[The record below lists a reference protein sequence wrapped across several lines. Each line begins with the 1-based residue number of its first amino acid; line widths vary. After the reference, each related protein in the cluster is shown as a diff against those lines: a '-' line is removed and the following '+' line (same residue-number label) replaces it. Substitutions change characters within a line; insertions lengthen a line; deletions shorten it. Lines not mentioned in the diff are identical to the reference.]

1 MSTKHEH
8 HKFNIND
15 YTPKRFGLNYNPP
28 QIVLEY
34 LTPSTGKLYHHKMRI
49 HKLNPDKKT
58 ADIMKELYDRHTQYL
73 DKKKVNPNQII
84 KLIEKIKSN
93 FKPREKKED
102 KKQEEKKELKEEKK
116 ELKEE
121 KKELKEEKKEDGIA
135 KEDGIEKEEKKE
147 EKKKEEDDDDED
159 EYNFDE
165 FNDEDLNKLSDEELN
180 EKKNEMNKYFDKNN
194 IKVGDPGYQYDVRKD
209 FNHEEYAAEWDE
221 DSY

>member
-1 MSTKHEH
+1 MATKHEH

-28 QIVLEY
+28 QIILEY

-49 HKLNPDKKT
+49 HKLNQDKKT
-58 ADIMKELYDRHTQYL
+58 ADIMKELYDRHQQYL

-93 FKPREKKED
+93 FKPREKKEV
-102 KKQEEKKELKEEKK
+102 KKEEKK
-116 ELKEE
+116 EVKKEEIKEVKNEE
-121 KKELKEEKKEDGIA
+121 KKEEI
-135 KEDGIEKEEKKE
+135 KEEKKE
-147 EKKKEEDDDDED
+147 EKKDDDDDED

-194 IKVGDPGYQYDVRKD
+194 IKVGDPGYQYDIRKD

>member
-1 MSTKHEH
+1 MATKHEH

-93 FKPREKKED
+93 FKPKEKKED
-102 KKQEEKKELKEEKK
+102 KKQEEKKDEIKDLKEENKVENNKENEEKK
-116 ELKEE
+116 EE
-121 KKELKEEKKEDGIA
+121 IN
-135 KEDGIEKEEKKE
+135 E
-147 EKKKEEDDDDED
+147 EKKKEEEDDDED

-180 EKKNEMNKYFDKNN
+180 EKKNEMNKYFDKNS
-194 IKVGDPGYQYDVRKD
+194 IKVGDPGYQYDIRKD

>member
-1 MSTKHEH
+1 MATKHEH

-28 QIVLEY
+28 QIILEY

-49 HKLNPDKKT
+49 HKLNQDKKT
-58 ADIMKELYDRHTQYL
+58 ADIMKELYDRHQQYL

-93 FKPREKKED
+93 FKPREKKEV
-102 KKQEEKKELKEEKK
+102 KKEEKK
-116 ELKEE
+116 EVKKEEIKEVKNEE
-121 KKELKEEKKEDGIA
+121 KKEEI
-135 KEDGIEKEEKKE
+135 KEEKKE
-147 EKKKEEDDDDED
+147 EKKDDDDDED

-180 EKKNEMNKYFDKNN
+180 EKKNEMNN
-194 IKVGDPGYQYDVRKD
+194 YQYDVRKD
-209 FNHEEYAAEWDE
+209 FNHEEYAAEWDD

>member
-34 LTPSTGKLYHHKMRI
+34 LTPSTGKLYNHKMTI

-84 KLIEKIKSN
+84 RLIEKIKSN
-93 FKPREKKED
+93 FKPKEKKED
-102 KKQEEKKELKEEKK
+102 KKQEEKKE
-116 ELKEE
+116 
-121 KKELKEEKKEDGIA
+121 
-135 KEDGIEKEEKKE
+135 
-147 EKKKEEDDDDED
+147 
-159 EYNFDE
+159 
-165 FNDEDLNKLSDEELN
+165 
-180 EKKNEMNKYFDKNN
+180 EKKN
-194 IKVGDPGYQYDVRKD
+194 
-209 FNHEEYAAEWDE
+209 
-221 DSY
+221 

>member
-1 MSTKHEH
+1 MATKHEH

-28 QIVLEY
+28 QIILEY

-49 HKLNPDKKT
+49 HKLNQDKKT
-58 ADIMKELYDRHTQYL
+58 ADIMKELYDRHQQYL

-93 FKPREKKED
+93 FKPREKK
-102 KKQEEKKELKEEKK
+102 KKKKKKKKEEKK
-116 ELKEE
+116 EEIKEVKNEE
-121 KKELKEEKKEDGIA
+121 KKEEI
-135 KEDGIEKEEKKE
+135 KEEKKE
-147 EKKKEEDDDDED
+147 EKKDDDDDED

-180 EKKNEMNKYFDKNN
+180 EKKNEMNKYFDKNS
-194 IKVGDPGYQYDVRKD
+194 IKVGDPNYQYDVRKD
-209 FNHEEYAAEWDE
+209 FNHEEYAAEWDD

>member
-1 MSTKHEH
+1 MATKHEH

-28 QIVLEY
+28 QIILEY

-49 HKLNPDKKT
+49 HKLNQDKKT
-58 ADIMKELYDRHTQYL
+58 ADIMKELYDRHQQYL

-93 FKPREKKED
+93 FKPREKKEV
-102 KKQEEKKELKEEKK
+102 KKEEKK
-116 ELKEE
+116 EVKKEE
-121 KKELKEEKKEDGIA
+121 IKEVKN
-135 KEDGIEKEEKKE
+135 EEKKE
-147 EKKKEEDDDDED
+147 EIKEKKKEEKKDDDDDED

-180 EKKNEMNKYFDKNN
+180 EKKNEMNKYFDKNS
-194 IKVGDPGYQYDVRKD
+194 IKVGDPNYQYDVRKD
-209 FNHEEYAAEWDE
+209 FNHEEYAAEWDD

>member
-1 MSTKHEH
+1 MATKHEH

-28 QIVLEY
+28 QIILEY

-49 HKLNPDKKT
+49 HKLNQDKKT
-58 ADIMKELYDRHTQYL
+58 ADIMKELYDRHQQYL

-93 FKPREKKED
+93 FKPREKKEV
-102 KKQEEKKELKEEKK
+102 KKEEKK
-116 ELKEE
+116 EVKKEEIKEVKNEE
-121 KKELKEEKKEDGIA
+121 KKEEI
-135 KEDGIEKEEKKE
+135 KEEKKE
-147 EKKKEEDDDDED
+147 EKKDDDDDED

-180 EKKNEMNKYFDKNN
+180 EKKNEMNKYFDKNS
-194 IKVGDPGYQYDVRKD
+194 IKVGDPNYQYDVRKD
-209 FNHEEYAAEWDE
+209 FNHEEYAAEWDD

>member
-1 MSTKHEH
+1 MATKHEH

-28 QIVLEY
+28 QIILEY

-49 HKLNPDKKT
+49 HKLNQDKKT
-58 ADIMKELYDRHTQYL
+58 ADIMKELYDRHQQYL

-93 FKPREKKED
+93 FKPREKKEV
-102 KKQEEKKELKEEKK
+102 KKEEKK
-116 ELKEE
+116 EENKEE
-121 KKELKEEKKEDGIA
+121 IKEVKNEGKKEEKKEDITEIK
-135 KEDGIEKEEKKE
+135 KEEIKEEKKE
-147 EKKKEEDDDDED
+147 EKKDDDDDED

-180 EKKNEMNKYFDKNN
+180 EKKNEMNKYFDKNS
-194 IKVGDPGYQYDVRKD
+194 IKVGDPNYQYDVRKD
-209 FNHEEYAAEWDE
+209 FNHEEYAAEWDD

>member
-1 MSTKHEH
+1 MATKHEH

-28 QIVLEY
+28 QIILEY

-49 HKLNPDKKT
+49 HKLNQDKKT
-58 ADIMKELYDRHTQYL
+58 ADIMKELYDRHQQYL

-93 FKPREKKED
+93 FKPREKKEV
-102 KKQEEKKELKEEKK
+102 KKEEKK
-116 ELKEE
+116 EVKKEEIKEVKNEE
-121 KKELKEEKKEDGIA
+121 KKEEI
-135 KEDGIEKEEKKE
+135 KEEKKE
-147 EKKKEEDDDDED
+147 EKKDD
-159 EYNFDE
+159 NFDE

-180 EKKNEMNKYFDKNN
+180 EKKNEMNKYFDKNS
-194 IKVGDPGYQYDVRKD
+194 IKVGDPNYQYDVRKD
-209 FNHEEYAAEWDE
+209 FNHEEYAAEWDD

>member
-1 MSTKHEH
+1 MATKHEH

-93 FKPREKKED
+93 FKPKEKKED
-102 KKQEEKKELKEEKK
+102 KKQEEKKDEIKDLKEENKEENKVENNKENEEKK
-116 ELKEE
+116 EE
-121 KKELKEEKKEDGIA
+121 IN
-135 KEDGIEKEEKKE
+135 E
-147 EKKKEEDDDDED
+147 EKKKEEEDDDED

-180 EKKNEMNKYFDKNN
+180 EKKNEMNKYFDKNS
-194 IKVGDPGYQYDVRKD
+194 IKVGDPNYQYDVRKD

>member
-1 MSTKHEH
+1 MATKHEH

-28 QIVLEY
+28 QIILEY

-49 HKLNPDKKT
+49 HKLNQDKKT
-58 ADIMKELYDRHTQYL
+58 ADIMKELYDRHQQYL

-102 KKQEEKKELKEEKK
+102 KKQEEKK

-180 EKKNEMNKYFDKNN
+180 EKKK
-194 IKVGDPGYQYDVRKD
+194 
-209 FNHEEYAAEWDE
+209 
-221 DSY
+221 

>member
-1 MSTKHEH
+1 MATKHEH

-93 FKPREKKED
+93 FKPREKKEV
-102 KKQEEKKELKEEKK
+102 KKEEKK
-116 ELKEE
+116 EVKKEEIKEVKNEE
-121 KKELKEEKKEDGIA
+121 KKEEI
-135 KEDGIEKEEKKE
+135 KEEKKE
-147 EKKKEEDDDDED
+147 EKKDDDDDED

-180 EKKNEMNKYFDKNN
+180 EKKNEMNKYFDKNS
-194 IKVGDPGYQYDVRKD
+194 IKVGDPNYQYDVRKD
-209 FNHEEYAAEWDE
+209 FNHEEYAAEWDD

>member
-1 MSTKHEH
+1 MATKHEH

-28 QIVLEY
+28 QIILEY

-49 HKLNPDKKT
+49 HKLNQDKKT
-58 ADIMKELYDRHTQYL
+58 ADIMKELYDRHQQYL

-93 FKPREKKED
+93 FKPREKKEV
-102 KKQEEKKELKEEKK
+102 KKEEKK
-116 ELKEE
+116 EVKKEEIKEVKNEE
-121 KKELKEEKKEDGIA
+121 KKEEI
-135 KEDGIEKEEKKE
+135 KEEKKE
-147 EKKKEEDDDDED
+147 EKKDDDDDED

>member
-49 HKLNPDKKT
+49 HKLNRDKKT

-93 FKPREKKED
+93 FKPKEKKED
-102 KKQEEKKELKEEKK
+102 KKQEEKKDEKK
-116 ELKEE
+116 EIKEE
-121 KKELKEEKKEDGIA
+121 NKEENNK
-135 KEDGIEKEEKKE
+135 EKEEKKE
-147 EKKKEEDDDDED
+147 ENKEEKKKEEDDDED

-194 IKVGDPGYQYDVRKD
+194 IKVGDPGYQYDIRKD

>member
-1 MSTKHEH
+1 MATKHEH

-28 QIVLEY
+28 QIILEY

-49 HKLNPDKKT
+49 HKLNQDKKT
-58 ADIMKELYDRHTQYL
+58 ADIMKELYDRHQQYL

-93 FKPREKKED
+93 FKPREKKEV
-102 KKQEEKKELKEEKK
+102 KKEE
-116 ELKEE
+116 
-121 KKELKEEKKEDGIA
+121 I
-135 KEDGIEKEEKKE
+135 KEEKKE
-147 EKKKEEDDDDED
+147 EKKDDDDDED

-180 EKKNEMNKYFDKNN
+180 EKKNEMNKYFDKNS
-194 IKVGDPGYQYDVRKD
+194 IKVGDPNYQYDVRKD
-209 FNHEEYAAEWDE
+209 FNHEEYAAEWDD

>member
-93 FKPREKKED
+93 FKPREKKEV
-102 KKQEEKKELKEEKK
+102 KKEEKK
-116 ELKEE
+116 EVKKEEIKEVKNEE
-121 KKELKEEKKEDGIA
+121 KKEEI
-135 KEDGIEKEEKKE
+135 KEEKKE
-147 EKKKEEDDDDED
+147 EKKDDDDDED